1 MRTHLIMN
9 AHRLTT
15 FQDIKTEGRK
25 SSQAGSQCGD
35 GEDGRRDGCGRLL
48 EGIAQRSYQRCRK
61 EHELQGR
68 VLVLQGRRKRTV
80 EGRRRATA
88 MAEERA
94 KSKIARKRFKCGK
107 VGHMS
112 KDLQSNA
119 FVVDNK
125 GLGKDWMLRHGE
137 HRVECAVPL
146 PEGDGKLRI
155 GIDSLTVFPKTPAE
169 Y

>member
-1 MRTHLIMN
+1 MWTP
-9 AHRLTT
+9 
-15 FQDIKTEGRK
+15 
-25 SSQAGSQCGD
+25 S
-35 GEDGRRDGCGRLL
+35 RRDRPK
-48 EGIAQRSYQRCRK
+48 EPSKVPERARTPRSCVGAARASAKDSR
-61 EHELQGR
+61 R
-68 VLVLQGRRKRTV
+68 VRG
-80 EGRRRATA
+80 RATA

-94 KSKIARKRFKCGK
+94 KNEIAGKRFKCGK

-119 FVVDNK
+119 FVVDKK
-125 GLGKDWMLRHGE
+125 GLGRDWMPRHGE